1 MKSNNNNLL
10 NYFICD
16 HKDLPKNY
24 VKKSEKFLKSITDK
38 QNKAKLIYPTDFEVI
53 NSELIL
59 LLMKVLKK

>member
-16 HKDLPKNY
+16 NKDLPKNY

-38 QNKAKLIYPTDFEVI
+38 QNKEKLIYPTDFEVI
-53 NSELIL
+53 NNELRI
-59 LLMKVLKK
+59 KEKGS

>member
-16 HKDLPKNY
+16 NKDLSKNY

-38 QNKAKLIYPTDFEVI
+38 QNKEKLIYPTDFEVI
-53 NSELIL
+53 NNELRI
-59 LLMKVLKK
+59 KEKGS